1 MKKNGQ
7 RLILFVLGVVLALFL
22 SIFYGPKAKARQKV
36 SLDFNGGYQLVY
48 NVNSSD
54 EAVVKQAAEI
64 LNKRILNY
72 GASDSE
78 YAIDGSKITIS
89 FTGVEDVEAMR
100 ANITRKGELTIRN
113 SDDELVMDASVLN
126 SAAPITLTKNGE
138 DNVIVLNVKDTDTF
152 YEKTANQAAAANKYL
167 VIWVDFREGIDK
179 YSEESSKTDPS
190 YLAAATVS
198 SGIQGSCYITT
209 HHKFE
214 DAFKQVVLAFS
225 GALPAEVSEVSCSEI
240 TARHAAF
247 DSVWKA
253 VIIGSLAA
261 GGGLVGL
268 FGLAGCTVMLMMLL
282 NAVAFFG
289 FTALLG
295 IKADS
300 FLLAGYT
307 LSTLIALIITYPV
320 LKEFKLNLLRGRNLQ
335 TALDNALA
343 NNKRAVWEAV
353 ITQIALGGLGML
365 IFRNALLSSA
375 GAVLIGGICNL
386 LLFVLWNRTMLK
398 DMIGSGY
405 CSNLKLYRVDPA
417 GLPDVEKGESYV
429 EKPCAVSINFGSL
442 LKGNIPYIIF
452 AVSLAA
458 LLLVSGHA
466 ESGAVWKALLLGC
479 IFIAIA
485 AVYVLFAYKDRYGA
499 MPLMICF
506 DLMVGVLAAVIAGK
520 GFAGI
525 ALCGV
530 ALSAALLFI
539 LIGRC
544 RTDFRRI
551 SREKVN
557 EEKLNKFVNTLLN
570 SFTEDY
576 CYPAVMFAVLAL
588 AIGIFCGNFKVS
600 AVALLIAVGALV
612 TSVVL
617 ASKMWYEAVKKNMDR
632 KPKKGNKKKGKKERS
647 ETVIFGLN
655 EVK

>member
-22 SIFYGPKAKARQKV
+22 SIFYGPKAKAQQKV
-36 SLDFNGGYQLVY
+36 SLDFASGYQLVY
-48 NVNSSD
+48 NVDSTD
-54 EAVVKQAAEI
+54 EAVVRQAAEV
-64 LNKRILNY
+64 LNKRIINY

-78 YAIDGSKITIS
+78 YAINGSQITIS
-89 FTGVEDVEAMR
+89 FTGVEDIEAMR
-100 ANITRKGELTIRN
+100 ANITKKGELTIRN

-138 DNVIVLNVKDTDTF
+138 DNVIVLNVQDTDTF
-152 YEKTANQAAAANKYL
+152 YEKTASQAAATNKYL
-167 VIWVDFREGIDK
+167 VIWVDFVEGTDT
-179 YSEESSKTDPS
+179 YSEESSKSDPS

-209 HHKFE
+209 HHTFE

-225 GALPAEVSEVSCSEI
+225 GALPAGVSEVSCTEI
-240 TARHAAF
+240 TARHASF
-247 DSVWKA
+247 DGVWKA

-261 GGGLVGL
+261 AGGLVGL
-268 FGLAGCTVMLMMLL
+268 YGLSGATVMLMMVL

-289 FTALLG
+289 CTALLG

-300 FLLAGYT
+300 FLLAAYA
-307 LSTLIALIITYPV
+307 LSALIALVIMYPV

-335 TALDNALA
+335 SALDGALA

-353 ITQIALGGLGML
+353 VAQIALGALGML
-365 IFRNALLSSA
+365 IFRNSLFSAA
-375 GAVLIGGICNL
+375 GAVLIGGISNL
-386 LLFVLWNRTMLK
+386 LLFVLWNRFMLK

-405 CSNLKLYRVDPA
+405 FNNLKLYRVDPA

-429 EKPCAVSINFGSL
+429 EKPCAVNFNFGAL
-442 LKGNIPYIIF
+442 LKGNIPYIIA

-458 LLLVSGHA
+458 LLLVGGHA
-466 ESGAVWKALLLGC
+466 ESSALWKALGLGC
-479 IFIAIA
+479 IFIIIA

-506 DLMVGVLAAVIAGK
+506 DLMIGVIAALIGGK

-525 ALCGV
+525 GLCGV
-530 ALSAALLFI
+530 TLSAALLFI

-544 RTDFRRI
+544 RPDFRKL
-551 SREKVN
+551 SREKIN

-588 AIGIFCGNFKVS
+588 ALGIFSGNFKV
-600 AVALLIAVGALV
+600 AAADLLIAIGALV
-612 TSVVL
+612 TSVLL
-617 ASKMWYEAVKKNMDR
+617 ASKLWYQNVKKNMDR
-632 KPKKGNKKKGKKERS
+632 KPKKGNKKKGSKERS